1 MQTVNDFKTFL
12 YYLGNQR
19 KHYVAYLMEEL
30 FVSSITLVNLD
41 QKNQFDWKSREVSFS
56 KLQKEQRG
64 EETVLNLKSFSFK
77 YKKLFKF
84 LC

>member
-19 KHYVAYLMEEL
+19 KLYVAYLMEEL

-84 LC
+84 LY